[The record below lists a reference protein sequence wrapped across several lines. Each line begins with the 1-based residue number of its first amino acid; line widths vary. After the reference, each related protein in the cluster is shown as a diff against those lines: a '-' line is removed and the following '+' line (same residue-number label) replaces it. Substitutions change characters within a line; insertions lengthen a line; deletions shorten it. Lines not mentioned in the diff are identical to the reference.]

1 MDVRPGCLSFVADS
15 HGWYSIYD
23 TENVIRSHVSRF
35 WTTIEVLESKAERW
49 SMLLLWLLSASVRH
63 DVVEDCKVRVS
74 QGFIMRRSPFWN
86 VKLLGPC
93 ERKEC
98 IDIST
103 RERMA
108 MACSI

>member
-1 MDVRPGCLSFVADS
+1 MSIRSWSSDFVAD
-15 HGWYSIYD
+15 
-23 TENVIRSHVSRF
+23 
-35 WTTIEVLESKAERW
+35 
-49 SMLLLWLLSASVRH
+49 LLSASVRH